1 MCGEEG
7 HFDDNMIGSYEN
19 FYKLIFKLLHS
30 LYSYIFFVFLVVNGL
45 LITLQN
51 CTEILRNLTF
61 VAQLAYICI
70 RLNKGREQQK
80 KVFISLEQLLL
91 QKANF

>member
-1 MCGEEG
+1 MRCIMGYYS
-7 HFDDNMIGSYEN
+7 IVVWSL
-19 FYKLIFKLLHS
+19 LIH
-30 LYSYIFFVFLVVNGL
+30 FFVFLVVNGL

-80 KVFISLEQLLL
+80 KVFIFLEQLLL